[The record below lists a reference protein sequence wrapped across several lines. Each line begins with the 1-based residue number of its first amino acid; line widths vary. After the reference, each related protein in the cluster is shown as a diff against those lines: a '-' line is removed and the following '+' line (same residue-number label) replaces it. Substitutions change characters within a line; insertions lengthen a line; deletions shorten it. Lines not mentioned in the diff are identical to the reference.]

1 MNTFATAQE
10 GGSTYTVEGENTPL
24 LITEDG
30 MPELPLTSG
39 GLVSWVFRNEVPVH
53 AEGGD
58 GSPSTPLFGKL
69 PGVPNFQS
77 VMCLPVHLNK
87 VTCSVLCFAGLNP
100 RSLSQNLRTFTKI
113 AVTYLAQYL
122 EMLYLRHRLK
132 SLLPRAKVHRDGAMA
147 YDPDSAPSAPMN
159 EED

>member
-1 MNTFATAQE
+1 MAESTEFEYVAFATAQE

-53 AEGGD
+53 AEGAD

-69 PGVPNFQS
+69 PGECPTS
-77 VMCLPVHLNK
+77 
-87 VTCSVLCFAGLNP
+87 NP
-100 RSLSQNLRTFTKI
+100 SCASPCI
-113 AVTYLAQYL
+113 SI
-122 EMLYLRHRLK
+122 K
-132 SLLPRAKVHRDGAMA
+132 SPAAFCVSPG
-147 YDPDSAPSAPMN
+147 
-159 EED
+159 